1 MAGSYPRGIALHE
14 KLQRLAV
21 EAGQCPLT
29 LGDGLHR
36 LAAGS
41 NGYGIPLLLLSLA
54 NALPVPS
61 FGLKSPLGVVV
72 TLLGLQMVA
81 GKRSVWLP
89 RWFTRIRL
97 RPDWSQRAARL
108 GERFLPRLE
117 RFVKP
122 RMNWMRYRPGAS
134 LQGLIVILLGILM
147 MLPVPGTNALPAF
160 ALLALSIGLI
170 ESDGLLTLLAALAA
184 LVVVALY
191 AEVVYLLVIWLAWM
205 SRKNRRV

>member
-1 MAGSYPRGIALHE
+1 MTGCYPRGIALHE
-14 KLQRLAV
+14 KVQRLAI

-29 LGDGLHR
+29 LGDGLRR

-41 NGYGIPLLLLSLA
+41 NDYGIPLLLLSLA
-54 NALPVPS
+54 NALPVPT
-61 FGLKSPLGVVV
+61 FGLKSLLGVVV
-72 TLLGLQMVA
+72 TLLGLQMFA

-108 GERFLPRLE
+108 GERFLPMLE

-122 RMNWMRYRPGAS
+122 RMHWMRYRPGAS
-134 LQGLIVILLGILM
+134 LLGLVIILLGLLM
-147 MLPVPGTNALPAF
+147 TLPVPGTNTLPAL

-170 ESDGLLTLLAALAA
+170 EGDGLLTLLAALAA

-191 AEVVYLLVIWLAWM
+191 TEAVYLLVIWLAG
-205 SRKNRRV
+205 

>member
-1 MAGSYPRGIALHE
+1 MTGCYPRGIALHE
-14 KLQRLAV
+14 KVQRLAI

-29 LGDGLHR
+29 LGDGLRR

-41 NGYGIPLLLLSLA
+41 NDYGIPLLLLSLA
-54 NALPVPS
+54 NALPVPT
-61 FGLKSPLGVVV
+61 FGLKSLLGVVV
-72 TLLGLQMVA
+72 TLLGLQMFA

-108 GERFLPRLE
+108 GERFLPMLE

-122 RMNWMRYRPGAS
+122 RMHWMRYRPGA
-134 LQGLIVILLGILM
+134 LLLGLVVILLGLLM
-147 MLPVPGTNALPAF
+147 TLPVPGTNTLPAL

-170 ESDGLLTLLAALAA
+170 EGDGLLTLLAALAA

-191 AEVVYLLVIWLAWM
+191 TEAVYLLVIWLAG
-205 SRKNRRV
+205 

>member
-1 MAGSYPRGIALHE
+1 MTGCYPRGIALHE
-14 KLQRLAV
+14 KVRRLAI
-21 EAGQCPLT
+21 EAGQRPLT
-29 LGDGLHR
+29 LGDGLRR

-41 NGYGIPLLLLSLA
+41 NDYGIPLLLLSLA
-54 NALPVPS
+54 NALPVPT
-61 FGLKSPLGVVV
+61 FGLKSLLGVVV
-72 TLLGLQMVA
+72 TLLGLQMFA

-108 GERFLPRLE
+108 GERFLPMLE

-122 RMNWMRYRPGAS
+122 RMHWMRYRPGA
-134 LQGLIVILLGILM
+134 LLLGLVVILLGLLM
-147 MLPVPGTNALPAF
+147 TLPVPGTNTLPAL

-170 ESDGLLTLLAALAA
+170 ESDGLLTLLAALAV

-191 AEVVYLLVIWLAWM
+191 TEAVYLLVIWLAG
-205 SRKNRRV
+205 